1 MISSTWPDTNQGS
14 DSLPQSYF
22 ILSMDSSSNDRHIL
36 DWDESDVQSWF
47 SSLGYPQYERQI
59 RGFVLAVSA
68 LPVVLIPIKSTGS

>member
-1 MISSTWPDTNQGS
+1 
-14 DSLPQSYF
+14 
-22 ILSMDSSSNDRHIL
+22 MDSSSNDRHIL